1 MPVVL
6 SNLKHFLSSSDRL
19 EEKRECISV
28 LFLLLEQ
35 LQTNLAVH
43 VHRHS
48 LLACNRVRG

>member
-35 LQTNLAVH
+35 LQTNLAVRA
-43 VHRHS
+43 HRRHHP
-48 LLACNRVRG
+48 ACLR